1 MFAPRS
7 PAALVLPRSL
17 PCAGHCCARPQCL
30 QLRPL
35 RPVLYDRESKVTTG
49 KLVLALA
56 WPNLVMQ
63 LRSEARAASSS
74 QAKVPMPM
82 FLCLLP
88 STLAAVHG
96 DADLR
101 HPRLGLPPL
110 VVDRLTFGDA
120 PEPRRL
126 LRPLRRRMLPHQR
139 RRPVYP
145 QRLHLRPLLHL
156 IREVPSRVSHVC
168 SGAPNPSPGKPG
180 SGMHA
185 GVGNNRTLSLKGKIE
200 RKVENV

>member
-110 VVDRLTFGDA
+110 VVDRLTFGD
-120 PEPRRL
+120 PDGE
-126 LRPLRRRMLPHQR
+126 LRGARRRSVGGTFTTRGSRSASASTSRSAASTLDD
-139 RRPVYP
+139 
-145 QRLHLRPLLHL
+145 
-156 IREVPSRVSHVC
+156 IRTV
-168 SGAPNPSPGKPG
+168 
-180 SGMHA
+180 
-185 GVGNNRTLSLKGKIE
+185 
-200 RKVENV
+200 